1 MTVIPLSPVRC
12 WSLIVKSKSS
22 LVLLRY
28 YGIDKVWMDIECYS
42 DYEVAKLQDLLNKYC
57 TRERVTYVPINK
69 KPSK

>member
-1 MTVIPLSPVRC
+1 
-12 WSLIVKSKSS
+12 
-22 LVLLRY
+22 LLRY